1 MHGALRLPDCGI
13 AQRRNAILLRMDAH
27 RLARDGNSWKI
38 LVKQINLIDC
48 DQNLRNPSL
57 LL

>member
-1 MHGALRLPDCGI
+1 MGDFVAQQDGAG
-13 AQRRNAILLRMDAH
+13 
-27 RLARDGNSWKI
+27 WKI

-48 DQNLRNPSL
+48 DRNLRNPSL